1 MEKKEILLAI
11 FEEIMN
17 DLPPTHKYKELQSQ
31 LVKDTETFLKVVGEQ
46 NREELEKMQ
55 DLIYDMGNEQGKQL
69 FFKGFSLAVRL
80 LFIEAISKD

>member
-1 MEKKEILLAI
+1 MEKKEILSAI

-17 DLPPTHKYKELQSQ
+17 DLPPTQKYQELQSQ
-31 LVKDTETFLKVVGEQ
+31 LVTDTETFLKLVGEQ

-69 FFKGFSLAVRL
+69 FCKGFSLAVT